1 MTGTAFYAQ
10 GMGSQR
16 DEITDL
22 LFAYAERIDAG
33 DFDGVAEL
41 FSDAEISFT
50 GFDQVRRG
58 PDQVRAMYEASTR
71 RYEDGTPKTKHV
83 VTNVIVEV
91 DEPAGAA
98 TARSYFTVF
107 QAVPGH
113 LALQPV
119 IAGRYHDSFTKSAGA
134 WRFATRRM
142 TVDLVGDLGSH
153 MLFDLEA

>member
-1 MTGTAFYAQ
+1 
-10 GMGSQR
+10 MGNAR

-41 FSDAEISFT
+41 FSEAEISFT

-58 PDQVRAMYEASTR
+58 PDEVRAMYEASTR

-91 DEPAGAA
+91 DEPAGVA

-119 IAGRYHDSFTKSAGA
+119 IAGRYHDSFARPAGA

-142 TVDLVGDLGSH
+142 TVDLVGDLKSH